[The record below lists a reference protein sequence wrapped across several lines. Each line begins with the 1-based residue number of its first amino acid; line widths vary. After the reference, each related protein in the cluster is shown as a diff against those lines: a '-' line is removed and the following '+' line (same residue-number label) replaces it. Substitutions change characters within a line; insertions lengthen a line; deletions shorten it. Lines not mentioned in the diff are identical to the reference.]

1 MRYLIVLLVLFT
13 SCKKEKADKP
23 LGQTVTADKHIEN
36 GIQIPSN
43 NIITVQVE
51 FATPPNSP
59 QATFTELPFD
69 KKLGFMFQK
78 DDGGI
83 GDYNTVYPV
92 MNGGTAAN
100 GITYPGFHYSD
111 NAGVT
116 RKAGFSF
123 AICGANHEGQNYT
136 MTTWDQ
142 YREMLKAGGSNI
154 GIMNHS
160 YDHSNM
166 PNASDQLK
174 RLHDKVKTELGID
187 LRTVVLPAG
196 LSGFV
201 SAGINLNYLLWS
213 SEGYGG
219 ADVTSADGH
228 SDEIH
233 WADYFNIATLSPKRM
248 IGSRANLDTYWV
260 PKLADFKSW
269 VDNKF
274 DLAFNQNK
282 KIVACAFSHGP
293 NGNEAVYLNEIMQY
307 IQCKPQSSD
316 VWFPNA
322 HEFAEYMEVKDN
334 VVKSAIVI
342 KDNMATFTIDLSNLP
357 VTNYYKNMSLKLTGG
372 TLSKVVISGAD
383 SYSFNKNT
391 GLINIYKKGYMSKAN
406 Q

>member
-1 MRYLIVLLVLFT
+1 MLMRFLIILLVLFT
-13 SCKKEKADKP
+13 SCKKEKAGEA
-23 LGQTVTADKHIEN
+23 LGQADTVDKHIVDGN
-36 GIQIPSN
+36 PISSN
-43 NIITVQVE
+43 NMITVQVE

-69 KKLGFMFQK
+69 KKLGFMFEK
-78 DDGGI
+78 DDGGV

-100 GITYPGFHYSD
+100 GVTYPGFHYSD

-123 AICGANHEGQNYT
+123 AICGANHEGQNNT
-136 MTTWDQ
+136 ITTWDQ
-142 YREMLKAGGSNI
+142 YREMLKASGSNI

-160 YDHSNM
+160 YDHSNT
-166 PNASDQLK
+166 PNAFDQLK
-174 RLHDKVKTELGID
+174 RLHDKTKTELGID
-187 LRTVVLPAG
+187 LRTIVMPAG

-219 ADVTSADGH
+219 PDLNSADGYAK
-228 SDEIH
+228 EIH
-233 WADYFNIATLSPKRM
+233 WSDYFNIATLSPKRM
-248 IGSRANLDTYWV
+248 IGTRVNLDTYWV
-260 PKLADFKSW
+260 PKLANFKAW

-293 NGNEAVYLNEIMQY
+293 NGSEAVFLNEIMQY
-307 IQCKPQSSD
+307 ILSKPQNSD

-322 HEFAEYMEVKDN
+322 HEFAEYMEVKEKA
-334 VVKSAIVI
+334 VKSAIVI
-342 KDNMATFTIDLSNLP
+342 KDNTATFTINLSNLP

-372 TLSKVVISGAD
+372 TVSKVVVSGAD
-383 SYSFNKNT
+383 SYSVNKNA
-391 GLINIYKKGYMSKAN
+391 GLINIYKKGYE
-406 Q
+406 